1 MSTSSPPTP
10 HAQSSDDAAPTG
22 WGVAAASASASAAPA
37 DSHYSSRVGNRKL
50 RSLPEVQR
58 HLKHDVGEANCN
70 ADELLWLQTLE
81 RYGTS
86 FAKHWAVAKAVPELE
101 ECPTFRPTLEEWS
114 EPGRYVESIMP
125 QITAHGMCK
134 VVPPAGW
141 RPQPWS
147 GRPPKGATDRERSE
161 VVGSVEEVCR
171 ALGGRD
177 REGSVTCELNPRVQP
192 MQLFNKS
199 FEQIGAPPARP
210 PHAHRTATPP
220 HAPPRRR
227 SRWCPTATAKE
238 KSAAAPAVVS
248 GVSRTPSWWR
258 RTRDRRAG
266 GARRRIRC
274 LRRSSRAVTRCL
286 RRSRPRPPL

>member
-1 MSTSSPPTP
+1 MSSSGPPTP

-22 WGVAAASASASAAPA
+22 WGVAPAASASAAPA

-199 FEQIGAPPARP
+199 FEQIGAPPARSP
-210 PHAHRTATPP
+210 PSTATPP

-227 SRWCPTATAKE
+227 SRPPSPPQTSSASSGTA
-238 KSAAAPAVVS
+238 SWPRRRGQPRRSRAAAPPP
-248 GVSRTPSWWR
+248 RRRWR
-258 RTRDRRAG
+258 RRR
-266 GARRRIRC
+266 
-274 LRRSSRAVTRCL
+274 LRSGL
-286 RRSRPRPPL
+286 RW

>member
-1 MSTSSPPTP
+1 MSSSGPPTP

-22 WGVAAASASASAAPA
+22 WGVAPAASASAAPA

-199 FEQIGAPPARP
+199 FEQIGAPPTRSP
-210 PHAHRTATPP
+210 PSTATPP

-227 SRWCPTATAKE
+227 SRPPSPPQTSSASSGTA
-238 KSAAAPAVVS
+238 SSPRRRGQPRRSQAAAPPP
-248 GVSRTPSWWR
+248 RRRWR
-258 RTRDRRAG
+258 RRR
-266 GARRRIRC
+266 
-274 LRRSSRAVTRCL
+274 LRSGL
-286 RRSRPRPPL
+286 RW

>member
-1 MSTSSPPTP
+1 MSSSGPPTP

-22 WGVAAASASASAAPA
+22 WGVAAPAASASAAPA

-199 FEQIGAPPARP
+199 FEQIGARSPPAARHRLRTP
-210 PHAHRTATPP
+210 RRADAHTPALAAARAQTSSASSGTASSPRRRGQP
-220 HAPPRRR
+220 RRSRAAAPPPRRR
-227 SRWCPTATAKE
+227 
-238 KSAAAPAVVS
+238 
-248 GVSRTPSWWR
+248 WR
-258 RTRDRRAG
+258 R
-266 GARRRIRC
+266 
-274 LRRSSRAVTRCL
+274 
-286 RRSRPRPPL
+286 RRSRSGLRW

>member
-1 MSTSSPPTP
+1 MSSSGPPTP

-22 WGVAAASASASAAPA
+22 WGVAAPAASASAAPA

-199 FEQIGAPPARP
+199 FEQIGAPPARSP
-210 PHAHRTATPP
+210 PSTATPP

-227 SRWCPTATAKE
+227 SRPPSPPRRAQTSSASSGTA
-238 KSAAAPAVVS
+238 SSPRRRGQPRRSRAAAPPP
-248 GVSRTPSWWR
+248 RRRWR
-258 RTRDRRAG
+258 RRR
-266 GARRRIRC
+266 
-274 LRRSSRAVTRCL
+274 LRSGL
-286 RRSRPRPPL
+286 RW

>member
-1 MSTSSPPTP
+1 MSSSGPPTP

-22 WGVAAASASASAAPA
+22 WGVAAASASAAPA

-210 PHAHRTATPP
+210 TTRDTAPRPP

-227 SRWCPTATAKE
+227 SHARPRRPRRAQTSSASSGTA
-238 KSAAAPAVVS
+238 SSPRRRGRPRRSRAAAPPP
-248 GVSRTPSWWR
+248 RRRWR
-258 RTRDRRAG
+258 RRR
-266 GARRRIRC
+266 
-274 LRRSSRAVTRCL
+274 LRSGL
-286 RRSRPRPPL
+286 RW

>member
-1 MSTSSPPTP
+1 MSTSDPPTP
-10 HAQSSDDAAPTG
+10 HAQTSDDAAPTG
-22 WGVAAASASASAAPA
+22 WGAAPAASASAAPA

-199 FEQIGAPPARP
+199 FEQIGAPPARSP
-210 PHAHRTATPP
+210 PSTATPP

-227 SRWCPTATAKE
+227 SRPPSPPCAPQTSSASSGTA
-238 KSAAAPAVVS
+238 SSPRRRGQPRRSRAAAPAP
-248 GVSRTPSWWR
+248 RRRWR
-258 RTRDRRAG
+258 RRR
-266 GARRRIRC
+266 
-274 LRRSSRAVTRCL
+274 LRSGL
-286 RRSRPRPPL
+286 RW